1 MEYSK
6 QSKDQL
12 RLQSPHRTVAGI
24 TWIGTEVIVHGN
36 SRAEASRKIHQLISE
51 IEAIESL
58 NDERRRIIDIR

>member
-24 TWIGTEVIVHGN
+24 TWIGTEVIVRGN